1 MAGADRRYVMDA
13 SSWISVEGHPAQNRI
28 LFFVGKLIE
37 GGKIICPPE
46 AWAEVKKCP
55 WVKAWLESYHDQ
67 FVQRITAVEFYG
79 ILGRVTMKHHV
90 MAGARRRKERADQ
103 YVLASA
109 AYLNAITSNP
119 MRHVVVC
126 EESAAKRASRKLVT
140 ACKSFG
146 VESENLMSVLRTEFP
161 DENWP

>member
-1 MAGADRRYVMDA
+1 MAGVDRRYVVDA

-37 GGKIICPPE
+37 DGKIICPPE
-46 AWAEVKKCP
+46 AWGEVKKCP
-55 WVKAWLESYHDQ
+55 WVKAWLEPYRAQ
-67 FVQRITAVEFYG
+67 FVKSITAVEFYG
-79 ILGRVTMKHHV
+79 ILGRVTMKHHA

-109 AYLNAITSNP
+109 AYLNATSNP
-119 MRHVVVC
+119 THHIVVC
-126 EESAAKRASRKLVT
+126 EESAAKRPSRKLVT
-140 ACKSFG
+140 ACQAFG
-146 VESENLMSVLRTEFP
+146 VESENLMRVLRMEFP